1 MGMDLNG
8 GIFVWGSH
16 NDGLLGLGYNV
27 THVETPTFLINNMK
41 ELSISD
47 SHAVAIDQSGDIF
60 SWGSG
65 KYGELCL
72 DKLIYCPKP
81 TKKIYENQ
89 DNKNLSNNNISNL
102 NLTANNVNANGIL
115 FCLNIL

>member
-8 GIFVWGSH
+8 GISVWGSH

-27 THVETPTFLINNMK
+27 THVESPTFLINNMK

-47 SHAVAIDQSGDIF
+47 SHAVSIDLNGDIF

-89 DNKNLSNNNISNL
+89 ENKIQSNHNNSNL
-102 NLTANNVNANGIL
+102 NITANVNVNGKLIQ
-115 FCLNIL
+115 

>member
-1 MGMDLNG
+1 MGMELNG
-8 GIFVWGSH
+8 GIFAWGSH

-27 THVETPTFLINNMK
+27 THVETPTYLINNIK

-47 SHAVAIDQSGDIF
+47 SHAVALDNSGDVF

-81 TKKIYENQ
+81 TKKICENQ
-89 DNKNLSNNNISNL
+89 ESKILSNNNISNL
-102 NLTANNVNANGIL
+102 NIAANGNPNSKLIFL
-115 FCLNIL
+115 